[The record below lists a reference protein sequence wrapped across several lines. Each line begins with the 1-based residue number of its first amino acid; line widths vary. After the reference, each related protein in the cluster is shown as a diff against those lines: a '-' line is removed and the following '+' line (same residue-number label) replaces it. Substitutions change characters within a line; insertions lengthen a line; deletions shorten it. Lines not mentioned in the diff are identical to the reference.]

1 MLAAAVATGVAATG
15 VSYFSEA
22 VSPAAQAT
30 SMAPMVASTPS
41 PRAFATPNRLLEAAT
56 GHPALI
62 DGCCGPGEFR
72 RSRATCRPVSP
83 YLRRSPVPRFHTRGA
98 STGQR
103 KR

>member
-56 GHPALI
+56 GHL

-72 RSRATCRPVSP
+72 RSRATCRPLS
-83 YLRRSPVPRFHTRGA
+83 RT
-98 STGQR
+98 
-103 KR
+103 